1 MQFKVTSE
9 EDLKKLIKTLFGKK
23 KVKVYLFGSRAK
35 GKALP
40 FSDYDLAFLSEGDI
54 SEELTFLRA
63 ILEESNFPYK
73 VDVIDLNKAK
83 YLKEIVLKE
92 GKRWL

>member
-9 EDLKKLIKTLFGKK
+9 EDLKKLIKTLFGNK

-40 FSDYDLAFLSEGDI
+40 YSDYDLAFLSESDI
-54 SEELTFLRA
+54 SEELTLLRA

-73 VDVIDLNKAK
+73 VDVIDLNKVK